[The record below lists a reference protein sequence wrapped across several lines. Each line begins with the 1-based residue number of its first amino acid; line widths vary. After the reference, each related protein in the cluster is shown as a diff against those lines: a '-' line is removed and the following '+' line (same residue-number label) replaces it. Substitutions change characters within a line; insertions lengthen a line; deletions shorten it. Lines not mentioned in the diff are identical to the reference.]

1 MFKGVLGLVVALALI
16 AAVGCGSSSS
26 PEPLTKAEFTK
37 QGNEICAEAARDR
50 LKIISEVAETAN
62 PRGNQEPVQ
71 EEIIQKAMPT
81 YEGATEQIA
90 ELGAPKGEEAKVETL
105 VGAMEEAAE
114 RAKADP
120 HTAVA
125 SNAPFRKA
133 DKAAQELG
141 LKECVI

>member
-1 MFKGVLGLVVALALI
+1 MFKGIVGLLLALTLV
-16 AAVGCGSSSS
+16 AGVGCGSSSE
-26 PEPLTKAEFTK
+26 PEALTKAEFAK
-37 QGNEICAEAARDR
+37 QANEICAESARDR
-50 LKIISEVAETAN
+50 QKIIAEVAEASN
-62 PRGNQEPVQ
+62 PKGNQEPVQ

-90 ELGAPKGEEAKVETL
+90 ELGAPKGEEEKVETL

-120 HTAVA
+120 HTAVI
-125 SNAPFRKA
+125 SNVPFRKA